1 MLVSSQTSLSI
12 RDVGFQAVH
21 PRERNTMLQKWGHTQ
36 IAVGTRMAS
45 YHDEVKISLP
55 ALLTPQHHL
64 VFTFFHVDL
73 QMKLEAPK
81 PVCAMFLISL
91 DYASLFSLLMSD
103 MFFISSG
110 DHWIFCTSTVDTY
123 SVCIIYSIIFQCT
136 SNIIFTLCHLP
147 AASDVRSHSIP
158 SHCCFSL

>member
-1 MLVSSQTSLSI
+1 MLTRSEPFSQLFHCIYVYPLTVSLSRKRNLFVRVELRKDDSDIRKPPLEVCLLNYLLSCWMLVSSQTSLSI

-81 PVCAMFLISL
+81 PVCIMFLISM
-91 DYASLFSLLMSD
+91 DYA
-103 MFFISSG
+103 
-110 DHWIFCTSTVDTY
+110 
-123 SVCIIYSIIFQCT
+123 
-136 SNIIFTLCHLP
+136 
-147 AASDVRSHSIP
+147 
-158 SHCCFSL
+158 

>member
-1 MLVSSQTSLSI
+1 MLVSIQTSLSI

-21 PRERNTMLQKWGHTQ
+21 PRERNKMLQKWGHTQ

-81 PVCAMFLISL
+81 PVCIMLLISM
-91 DYASLFSLLMSD
+91 DYA
-103 MFFISSG
+103 
-110 DHWIFCTSTVDTY
+110 
-123 SVCIIYSIIFQCT
+123 
-136 SNIIFTLCHLP
+136 
-147 AASDVRSHSIP
+147 
-158 SHCCFSL
+158 